1 MPKQPDQS
9 SRTHDLFAAF
19 LGAFAA
25 IVLLSARWQ
34 VDTSGPD
41 PFYKGPLI
49 FPLLAL
55 SLMILASLPAVWRLI
70 KPSPDA
76 SWRLD
81 GDGIPQKPIIVS
93 VFLIVFLFGLVF
105 LGLELSSWGFL
116 VIALYY
122 LGHRTPQT
130 LILVPLII
138 TGLIVL
144 IFKHVLGVFFPSPLV
159 MDFFY

>member
-1 MPKQPDQS
+1 MPNQLDQS
-9 SRTHDLFAAF
+9 SRTHDLFATL

-25 IVLLSARWQ
+25 IVLLSAHWQ

-55 SLMILASLPAVWRLI
+55 SLMILASLPAVWRLV
-70 KPSPDA
+70 KPPPNA

-81 GDGIPQKPIIVS
+81 GDGIPQKPTV
-93 VFLIVFLFGLVF
+93 VLGFLIVFLCGLVF

-116 VIALYY
+116 LIVLYY
-122 LGHRTPQT
+122 LGHRTLQT
-130 LILVPLII
+130 LILVPLIV
-138 TGLIVL
+138 TGLVVL
-144 IFKHVLGVFFPSPLV
+144 IFKYFLDVFFPSPLLV
-159 MDFFY
+159 DFFH